1 MAEKLPIAVLI
12 SGSGTN
18 LQSIIDAI
26 AANRLDA
33 KIEVVLSN
41 RADAFGLVREKA
53 MAFQM
58 KYSITSR
65 FPAAKLTIKP
75 SSICSARAV

>member
-41 RADAFGLVREKA
+41 RADAFGLVR
-53 MAFQM
+53 
-58 KYSITSR
+58 
-65 FPAAKLTIKP
+65 AKRP
-75 SSICSARAV
+75 WHSE